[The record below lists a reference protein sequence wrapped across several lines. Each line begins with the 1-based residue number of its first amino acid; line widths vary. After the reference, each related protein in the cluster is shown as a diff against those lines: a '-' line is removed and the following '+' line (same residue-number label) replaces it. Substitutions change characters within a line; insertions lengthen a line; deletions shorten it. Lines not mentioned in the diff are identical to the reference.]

1 MARRAGAGRRV
12 LAGVTLTQVHI
23 RPITDGEEGLFLRG
37 RRPDGA
43 VFGLHS
49 DADGISHIVL
59 PTFVRGRDQG
69 WFFAYCYRC
78 NRDEQFM
85 MAAQRYF
92 DPFTGHVIAS
102 KFTDALTAGVLIR
115 KEWMRRRTAMRQ
127 ADALPRRPR
136 P

>member
-1 MARRAGAGRRV
+1 
-12 LAGVTLTQVHI
+12 
-23 RPITDGEEGLFLRG
+23 
-37 RRPDGA
+37 
-43 VFGLHS
+43 
-49 DADGISHIVL
+49 
-59 PTFVRGRDQG
+59 
-69 WFFAYCYRC
+69 
-78 NRDEQFM
+78 M